1 MAELAYLPRAK
12 PKGSACVAA
21 RRVEGSRDGGCHR
34 RGAPAGHGRST
45 SEKIMRKGSI
55 GAALAVAVV
64 ATALTPSVAG
74 AEAIA
79 IGQGRLPALA
89 VDAAGTGYVSWWES
103 EVDSSLFFCRF
114 PRGAAA
120 CDAGAASSIP
130 VHGDGLTPAPLV
142 VSGPRVVAVANRN
155 VNEASTLGPTG
166 LFAYTS
172 TNGGVSF
179 GQGHVVGS
187 VPIFDSVPGP
197 GDTLS
202 GVEENGKPLRF
213 QNVPLDGSSPANPDG
228 TSTVPYAALTTDE
241 FGYNA
246 SVGLLDA
253 GTPLVVYQ
261 HGVGGNDA
269 AFRRYDGSG
278 SVNDSANW
286 TPQVSIGPLYGPKLA
301 GGPGGLFLLGRDS
314 QIFSS
319 GNVVVRKFNGITFGP
334 PVTIGPGGG
343 IRAQD
348 LFQDAAG
355 RLHAVYERAD
365 ASVIVVVHAVSDDGV
380 IWRKVDLVTYP
391 PTVGALINESAGVA
405 PDHIGFAVAESAT
418 APSAI
423 GLSPLG
429 PDAPGAG
436 ATPIPPSIPSPPA
449 GTVRLTPSLDGEG
462 IVKRRG
468 KRFRIKVS
476 GRLVLPD
483 GVSETDGCQGTIKV
497 TLLRVKKVL
506 TRKTATVAESCAFR
520 VTGSLKRSRVRK
532 AKRLKLRLAFSG
544 NPTLTPLKE
553 TESIRVRRN

>member
-1 MAELAYLPRAK
+1 
-12 PKGSACVAA
+12 
-21 RRVEGSRDGGCHR
+21 
-34 RGAPAGHGRST
+34 
-45 SEKIMRKGSI
+45 MRKSSI
-55 GAALAVAVV
+55 GAAVAVAVA

-74 AEAIA
+74 ADAIV
-79 IGQGRLPALA
+79 IGHGRLPALA

-114 PRGAAA
+114 PRGATA

-130 VHGDGLTPAPLV
+130 VHGDGLTPAPVV
-142 VSGPRVVAVANRN
+142 VSGSRVVAVAERY
-155 VNEASTLGPTG
+155 VNEAAGFGPYG

-172 TNGGVSF
+172 SNGGVSF
-179 GQGHVVGS
+179 GSGHVVGS

-253 GTPLVVYQ
+253 NTPLVVYQ
-261 HGVGGNDA
+261 HGEGGNDA

-301 GGPGGLFLLGRDS
+301 GGPAGLFLLGRDS

-319 GNVVVRKFNGITFGP
+319 GNVVVRRFNGTTFDP

-365 ASVIVVVHAVSDDGV
+365 ASLIAVVHAVSDDGV
-380 IWRKVDLVTYP
+380 VWRKGDLVTYP

-418 APSAI
+418 DPSAI
-423 GLSPLG
+423 GLSALG

-436 ATPIPPSIPSPPA
+436 ATTPVPAPIPAPAPAAARLKPSF
-449 GTVRLTPSLDGEG
+449 DGEG
-462 IVKRRG
+462 FAKRRG
-468 KRFRIKVS
+468 RKFRFKVS
-476 GRLVLPD
+476 GQIVLPAA
-483 GVSETDGCQGTIKV
+483 VSEADGCNGTVKV
-497 TLLRVKKVL
+497 TLLRATTAL
-506 TRKTATVAESCAFR
+506 IRKTATVSASCAFR
-520 VTGSLKRSRVRK
+520 VKGSLKRSRVRK
-532 AKRLKLRLAFSG
+532 ARRLKVRFAFSG
-544 NPTLTPLKE
+544 NASLTPLKRRG
-553 TESIRVRRN
+553 SIPVRRN

>member
-1 MAELAYLPRAK
+1 MPDKSTRRI
-12 PKGSACVAA
+12 CVA
-21 RRVEGSRDGGCHR
+21 RDGGCHR
-34 RGAPAGHGRST
+34 RGAGST
-45 SEKIMRKGSI
+45 SEKIMRKRSI
-55 GAALAVAVV
+55 GAALAVVV
-64 ATALTPSVAG
+64 AATALTPSVAG
-74 AEAIA
+74 AEAII
-79 IGQGRLPALA
+79 IGQGRLPSLA

-103 EVDSSLFFCRF
+103 AVDSSLFFCRF
-114 PRGAAA
+114 PRGATA

-130 VHGDGLTPAPLV
+130 VHGDGLTPAPVV
-142 VSGPRVVAVANRN
+142 VSGSRVVAVAARY
-155 VNEASTLGPTG
+155 VNEASGSGPYG

-179 GQGHVVGS
+179 GAGHVVGS

-253 GTPLVVYQ
+253 ATPLVVYQ
-261 HGVGGNDA
+261 HGAGGNDA

-278 SVNDSANW
+278 SVNDAANW

-301 GGPGGLFLLGRDS
+301 GGPAGLFLLGRDS

-319 GNVVVRKFNGITFGP
+319 GNVVVRKFNGTTFGP

-365 ASVIVVVHAVSDDGV
+365 ASLIAVVHAVSDDGV
-380 IWRKVDLVTYP
+380 AWRKGDLVSYP
-391 PTVGALINESAGVA
+391 PTVGALVNESAGVA

-418 APSAI
+418 DPSAI

-436 ATPIPPSIPSPPA
+436 ATQIPAPIPPAPSTPA
-449 GTVRLTPSLDGEG
+449 RLKPSLDGEG
-462 IVKRRG
+462 FVKRRG
-468 KRFRIKVS
+468 KKFRFKVS
-476 GRLVLPD
+476 GQLVLPA
-483 GVSETDGCQGTIKV
+483 GVSEAAGCEGTVKV
-497 TLLRVKKVL
+497 TLLRVRKVL
-506 TRKTATVAESCAFR
+506 TRKTATVPESCAFR
-520 VTGSLKRSRVRK
+520 VTGSLKRSRVKK
-532 AKRLKLRLAFSG
+532 AKRLKVRLAFSG
-544 NPTLTPLKE
+544 NATLTPVRE
-553 TESIRVRRN
+553 AGSIRVRRN

>member
-1 MAELAYLPRAK
+1 MPDRRI
-12 PKGSACVAA
+12 CVA
-21 RRVEGSRDGGCHR
+21 
-34 RGAPAGHGRST
+34 T
-45 SEKIMRKGSI
+45 I
-55 GAALAVAVV
+55 ALAVAVV
-64 ATALTPSVAG
+64 ATALTPSVGG
-74 AEAIA
+74 AAAIV
-79 IGQGRLPALA
+79 IGHGRLPALA

-103 EVDSSLFFCRF
+103 AVDSSLFFCRF
-114 PRGAAA
+114 PRGATA

-130 VHGDGLTPAPLV
+130 VHSHGLTPAPIV
-142 VSGPRVVAVANRN
+142 VSGSRVVAVANRY

-179 GQGHVVGS
+179 GPGHVVGS

-197 GDTLS
+197 GDSLS
-202 GVEENGKPLRF
+202 GVEENGSHLRF
-213 QNVPLDGSSPANPDG
+213 QNVPLDGSPPVNSDG
-228 TSTVPYAALTTDE
+228 TSATPLADLTTGE
-241 FGYNA
+241 SAYNA
-246 SVGLLDA
+246 SVGLLNA
-253 GTPLVVYQ
+253 ATPLVVYQ
-261 HGVGGNDA
+261 HGAGGNDA

-278 SVNDSANW
+278 SVNDAANW

-301 GGPGGLFLLGRDS
+301 GGPRGLFLLGRDS
-314 QIFSS
+314 QIFSN

-365 ASVIVVVHAVSDDGV
+365 ASVIAVVHAVSDDGV
-380 IWRKVDLVTYP
+380 IWRKRDLVTYP
-391 PTVGALINESAGVA
+391 PAVGALIDESAGVA

-418 APSAI
+418 DPSAI

-429 PDAPGAG
+429 SDTPGAG
-436 ATPIPPSIPSPPA
+436 ATPIPAPIPPA
-449 GTVRLTPSLDGEG
+449 TALLKPSLDREG

-468 KRFRIKVS
+468 TRYRFKVS
-476 GRLVLPD
+476 GQLVLPD
-483 GVSETDGCQGTIKV
+483 GVSEADGCQGTIKV
-497 TLLRVKKVL
+497 TLLRVTKVL

-544 NPTLTPLKE
+544 NATLTPLKQ
-553 TESIRVRRN
+553 TGSIRVRRK